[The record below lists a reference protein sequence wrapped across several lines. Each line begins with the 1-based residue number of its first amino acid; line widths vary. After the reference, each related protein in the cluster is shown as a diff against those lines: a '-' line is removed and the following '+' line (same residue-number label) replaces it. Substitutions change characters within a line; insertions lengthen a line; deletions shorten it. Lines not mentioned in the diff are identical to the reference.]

1 MRGMFFVPFVL
12 HRNRTCCRK
21 QVTSCALFLPRLAA
35 RGRLSFKEFIMIIGR
50 KVPSVTFRTRVR
62 DEAVGGANPFRW
74 QDVSSADYFGGKRV
88 ILFSLPGAF
97 TPTCSTFQ
105 LPDFEKLA
113 ADFRA
118 EGIDEIYCISVN
130 DAFVMNAWGK
140 SQNLE
145 NVKLIP
151 DGSGEF
157 TRKMG
162 MLVSKD
168 NLGFGMRSWRY
179 AAVINDGVV
188 EQWFEEDGYCDNAD
202 SDPYGVSAP
211 QNILGALQ
219 SEKIAA

>member
-1 MRGMFFVPFVL
+1 ML
-12 HRNRTCCRK
+12 
-21 QVTSCALFLPRLAA
+21 
-35 RGRLSFKEFIMIIGR
+35 GR

-62 DEAVGGANPFRW
+62 DEAVGGSNPFRW
-74 QDVSSADYFGGKRV
+74 QDVSSDDYFAGKRV
-88 ILFSLPGAF
+88 VLFSLPGAF

-105 LPDFEKLA
+105 LPDFEKL
-113 ADFRA
+113 RA
-118 EGIDEIYCISVN
+118 EFNAEGVEEIYCISVN

-162 MLVSKD
+162 MLVAKD

-179 AAVINDGVV
+179 AAVVDNGVV
-188 EQWFEEDGYCDNAD
+188 VQWFEEEGYSDNCD
-202 SDPYGVSAP
+202 SDPYGVSSP
-211 QNILGALQ
+211 QNILETLKSQ
-219 SEKIAA
+219 KLAA